1 MKFIF
6 YGNYFYGLCA
16 VALSIEAALQQRYPL
31 NDPWYYLFVFLL
43 TIFYYMYPYVR
54 ETTMTGRNPRSNW
67 YTRYYS
73 LMRANQLAIG
83 LALAILGTAFLLKF
97 GKHLITMPVSH
108 WLWILV
114 FPLAGLLYYGVNLL
128 PRGFNLRNRGW
139 LKPFVIGFTWAGLVN
154 IYPVM
159 YYDITHG
166 LSFTPDLVS
175 VFLFLKNFMFI
186 SVLCIMFDI
195 KDYSTD
201 YISSLRTFVVR
212 LGLRKTIYSILL
224 PLSAIGLG
232 TFVYYAVKNHFHPMK
247 VILNVIPFLLLLA
260 VAYSL
265 LKRRTI
271 LYYLVVVDGLMLI
284 KAICGTLAM
293 VYF

>member
-1 MKFIF
+1 
-6 YGNYFYGLCA
+6 
-16 VALSIEAALQQRYPL
+16 
-31 NDPWYYLFVFLL
+31 
-43 TIFYYMYPYVR
+43 
-54 ETTMTGRNPRSNW
+54 
-67 YTRYYS
+67 
-73 LMRANQLAIG
+73 
-83 LALAILGTAFLLKF
+83 
-97 GKHLITMPVSH
+97 
-108 WLWILV
+108 
-114 FPLAGLLYYGVNLL
+114 
-128 PRGFNLRNRGW
+128 
-139 LKPFVIGFTWAGLVN
+139 
-154 IYPVM
+154 
-159 YYDITHG
+159 
-166 LSFTPDLVS
+166 
-175 VFLFLKNFMFI
+175 
-186 SVLCIMFDI
+186 MFDI